1 MLLAT
6 RVATFKM
13 CGTKEEGIMKAEILA
28 VGTEI
33 LLGDIVNTNAQY
45 IAKRLADLGIA
56 VYHQSVVGDN
66 RERLLEAYTLAFS
79 RADLVITTG
88 GLGPT
93 KDDLTKEVTF
103 EYFKKKSV
111 VHEPSLKIL
120 EGHFKDRNRPMSKNN
135 VKQTYFPV
143 DAIILPNNNGTAP
156 GCIIEESRKT
166 VVLLPGPPREMKPM
180 FEESVVPYLEKFQQG
195 VLVSKVL
202 RVIGVGESAAAEI
215 LEDIL
220 DNQANPTVAP
230 YAKDGEVTFRITAKA
245 TTVEEG
251 TRLIKPMED
260 LIRSRLGANIYGEGN
275 TTLENVLSE
284 MLVSKNLTIAT
295 AESCTGGMISSKLVN
310 YPGIS
315 SVFMEGVVTY
325 TNEAKIRRL
334 GVKKETLDKY
344 GAVSSEVAAEMA
356 QGIAKT
362 AGVSIG
368 ISTTGI
374 AGPGGGSE
382 EKPVGLVYVGFCING
397 EIKTKMLKLSGDR
410 QKIRERATMQ
420 LLDLVRRELL

>member
-1 MLLAT
+1 
-6 RVATFKM
+6 
-13 CGTKEEGIMKAEILA
+13 MKAEILA

-66 RERLLEAYTLAFS
+66 RERLLEAYALAFS

-103 EYFKKKSV
+103 EYFNKKSV
-111 VHEPSLKIL
+111 IHEPSLKIL
-120 EGHFKDRNRPMSKNN
+120 EGHFKDMNRPMSKNN

-156 GCIIEESRKT
+156 GCIIEETGKT
-166 VVLLPGPPREMKPM
+166 VALLPGPPREMKPM
-180 FEESVVPYLEKFQQG
+180 FEESVVPYLEKFKQG

-202 RVIGVGESAAAEI
+202 RVIGVGESKAEEMI
-215 LEDIL
+215 EDIL
-220 DNQANPTVAP
+220 DNQTNPTVAP
-230 YAKDGEVTFRITAKA
+230 YAKDGEMIFRITAKA
-245 TTVEEG
+245 DTVEEG
-251 TRLIKPMED
+251 TRIIKPMED
-260 LIRSRLGANIYGEGN
+260 LIRSRLDANIYGEGN

-284 MLVSKNLTIAT
+284 ILVNKNLTIAT
-295 AESCTGGMISSKLVN
+295 AESCTGGMIASRLIN

-325 TNEAKIRRL
+325 TNDAKIRRL

-356 QGIAKT
+356 IGIAKT
-362 AGVSIG
+362 AGVNIG

-382 EKPVGLVYVGFCING
+382 EKPVGLVYVGLCING
-397 EIKTKMLKLSGDR
+397 ETKTKMLKLSGDR

>member
-1 MLLAT
+1 
-6 RVATFKM
+6 
-13 CGTKEEGIMKAEILA
+13 MKAEILA

-103 EYFKKKSV
+103 EYFGKESV
-111 VHEPSLKIL
+111 VHEVSLRTI
-120 EGHFKDRNRPMSKNN
+120 EGYFKDMKRTMVESNR
-135 VKQTYFPV
+135 KQAYFPV
-143 DAIILPNNNGTAP
+143 DSVILPNNNGTAP
-156 GCIIEESRKT
+156 GCIIEDNGKI
-166 VVLLPGPPREMKPM
+166 VALLPGPPREMKPM
-180 FEESVVPYLEKFQQG
+180 FEESVVPYLKRFAQG

-202 RVIGVGESAAAEI
+202 RVVGVGESTAEEMI
-215 LEDIL
+215 EDIM
-220 DNQANPTVAP
+220 DNQTNPTVAP
-230 YAKDGEVTFRITAKA
+230 YAKDGEMIFRITAKA
-245 TTVEEG
+245 NTNEEG
-251 TRLIKPMED
+251 MRLIEPMEK
-260 LIRSRLGANIYGEGN
+260 LIRSRLGSNIYGEGN
-275 TTLENVLSE
+275 TTLEYVLGE
-284 MLVSKNLTIAT
+284 MLVNKKLTIAA
-295 AESCTGGMISSKLVN
+295 AESCTGGMIASKLIN

-315 SVFMEGVVTY
+315 SVLMEGAVTY
-325 TNEAKIRRL
+325 SNEAKINRL
-334 GVKKETLDKY
+334 GVKAETLDKY
-344 GAVSSEVAAEMA
+344 GAVSREVAAEMA
-356 QGIAKT
+356 IGIAKT
-362 AGVSIG
+362 AGTNIG

-374 AGPGGGSE
+374 AGPSGGSL
-382 EKPVGLVYVGFCING
+382 EKPVGLVYVGLCING
-397 EIKTKMLKLSGDR
+397 EVKTKMLNLSGDR